1 MPTESERKDTRKA
14 MAFELICILDK
25 TPERTYTTEEVKQL
39 IIALTMNDS

>member
-1 MPTESERKDTRKA
+1 MSTDSERKDTRKA

-39 IIALTMNDS
+39 IIALAMNDA